1 MSCSSTGGHLIGGS
15 IPFIQRP
22 PSPPILTIP
31 NTGYI
36 PNYSFNN
43 SLPPQVIYKPNNQ
56 EITYKQNVYVR
67 WLKPPTPPPLAPI
80 IVREIQ
86 SPPEIP
92 PPIIYRHVP
101 PPQPT
106 PPPIIVREPPP
117 PCPPPCPP
125 VVVEK
130 RLPPP
135 CLPPQVIVQQCPPP
149 PPKPQT
155 IIYEKCLPP
164 PAQPNQV
171 IIKQETCQPAPCRRL
186 VREVI
191 RQVPQ
196 QCAPAQPALVCTQQK
211 QQQIIQ
217 KPPQIT
223 QQLTPVYATRRH
235 IIQPRGIR
243 VIRQVVGPAQ
253 SSSIGIQQQQQCVR
267 NPSAIGASILQGLP
281 AGLLQ

>member
-1 MSCSSTGGHLIGGS
+1 MSCSSTGGYLMGGS
-15 IPFIQRP
+15 VPFIQRP
-22 PSPPILTIP
+22 HSPPILTIP
-31 NTGYI
+31 NTGHI
-36 PNYSFNN
+36 PNYSLNN

-56 EITYKQNVYVR
+56 EINYKQNVYVR
-67 WLKPPTPPPLAPI
+67 WLKPPTPPPLGPVI
-80 IVREIQ
+80 IREIQ
-86 SPPEIP
+86 PPPVIP
-92 PPIIYRHVP
+92 PPIIYRHIP

-125 VVVEK
+125 LVIEK
-130 RLPPP
+130 RLPAP
-135 CLPPQVIVQQCPPP
+135 CLPPQVIVEQCPPP
-149 PPKPQT
+149 P
-155 IIYEKCLPP
+155 
-164 PAQPNQV
+164 QPRQV

-186 VREVI
+186 VREII

-196 QCAPAQPALVCTQQK
+196 QCAPAQPAVVCTQQK
-211 QQQIIQ
+211 QHQIIQ
-217 KPPQIT
+217 NPPQIT
-223 QQLTPVYATRRH
+223 QELTPVYATRRH

-253 SSSIGIQQQQQCVR
+253 SSYVGIQQQQCVQ